1 MKDTA
6 SIETETYYISTGA
19 LTSMYTLRLQWYE
32 YAVIEGTKVLL
43 ERDSYIRNLST
54 DADTA
59 TEKALAMGYTVRT
72 PLFDLNDIKRRRSE
86 EINRLVQERE
96 EMDERNRVAKE
107 ERLIDSIKAGL
118 FPFGRFGNKKFE
130 VADRSY
136 IMYWLMVKPEDSV
149 SRSLVETLKAQYP
162 EYVRILQL
170 KANDE
175 YFGTVKTRYKS
186 LVGTIIADFG
196 YVGFYGW
203 VSIVKIILDSGELVV
218 YQGTGNLLLPNDDS
232 ADVGDVVTF
241 DATVKSHEVYNEEI
255 QTRIQRLKYKEVK

>member
-1 MKDTA
+1 
-6 SIETETYYISTGA
+6 
-19 LTSMYTLRLQWYE
+19 
-32 YAVIEGTKVLL
+32 
-43 ERDSYIRNLST
+43 
-54 DADTA
+54 
-59 TEKALAMGYTVRT
+59 
-72 PLFDLNDIKRRRSE
+72 
-86 EINRLVQERE
+86 
-96 EMDERNRVAKE
+96 
-107 ERLIDSIKAGL
+107 
-118 FPFGRFGNKKFE
+118 
-130 VADRSY
+130 
-136 IMYWLMVKPEDSV
+136 MVKPEDSV